1 MKQEYHRALEQI
13 CLSEEARARIISVLE
28 QKERGL
34 KRPRRRIGRLILV
47 CAVLILLLLGT
58 GAAVVSRVGVLEL
71 FFQGDTSQLEPF
83 VQTGASAQ
91 DKNYRLTL
99 DSSICDGDT
108 LYVVITVEGLH
119 EQAVEN
125 LKNNQVVADCYRAAW
140 GREMPENLMEQG
152 QGDISVFQFQMEAG
166 NHMSSFGFEE
176 LPAPSETSRSWQLQ
190 LTLTGLEH
198 LQTEPIGLRLGFMEE
213 SCVLQIPVDQ
223 MPQVVRV
230 SIARELS
237 VDWNGGE
244 EVFVDHV
251 EIGPTRFTYV
261 GKYPDSVSSL
271 APLVFFRMKDGQI
284 LTRKQMGLEL
294 EMRDI
299 PGPANVFGKELA
311 EIVYTSRSVM
321 DLTEIASV
329 ILGTAEFSLNG
340 EPLGE
345 VQMKEQLY
353 PFSIEVGEGGAEY
366 AGPYAA
372 SMEEL
377 CKKLGAEYQWDEINK
392 RATGVYQGISL
403 SLTAGESLALVNGE
417 RKEIET
423 RVRGKDGVF
432 TQVPMPAV
440 EYHGGISAAI
450 LFFGEVWGLEFQV
463 LDGEII
469 VVP

>member
-47 CAVLILLLLGT
+47 CAVLMLLLLGT

-125 LKNNQVVADCYRAAW
+125 LKNNQGVADCYRAAW

-198 LQTEPIGLRLGFMEE
+198 PQTEPIGLRLGFMEE

-223 MPQVVRV
+223 MP
-230 SIARELS
+230 
-237 VDWNGGE
+237 
-244 EVFVDHV
+244 
-251 EIGPTRFTYV
+251 
-261 GKYPDSVSSL
+261 
-271 APLVFFRMKDGQI
+271 
-284 LTRKQMGLEL
+284 
-294 EMRDI
+294 
-299 PGPANVFGKELA
+299 
-311 EIVYTSRSVM
+311 
-321 DLTEIASV
+321 
-329 ILGTAEFSLNG
+329 
-340 EPLGE
+340 
-345 VQMKEQLY
+345 
-353 PFSIEVGEGGAEY
+353 
-366 AGPYAA
+366 
-372 SMEEL
+372 
-377 CKKLGAEYQWDEINK
+377 
-392 RATGVYQGISL
+392 
-403 SLTAGESLALVNGE
+403 
-417 RKEIET
+417 
-423 RVRGKDGVF
+423 
-432 TQVPMPAV
+432 
-440 EYHGGISAAI
+440 
-450 LFFGEVWGLEFQV
+450 
-463 LDGEII
+463 
-469 VVP
+469 

>member
-71 FFQGDTSQLEPF
+71 FFQGDTSQMEPF

-198 LQTEPIGLRLGFMEE
+198 PQTEPIGLRLGFMEE

-237 VDWNGGE
+237 VDSNGGE

>member
-198 LQTEPIGLRLGFMEE
+198 PQTEPIGLRLGFMEE

-271 APLVFFRMKDGQI
+271 APPGVLPDERRPDPHQKADGTGAGDAGYPGTGKCIWKRAGRDRLYLSVCDGLDRNYICDSGDSRVFSKWRTAWRGAD
-284 LTRKQMGLEL
+284 E
-294 EMRDI
+294 
-299 PGPANVFGKELA
+299 
-311 EIVYTSRSVM
+311 
-321 DLTEIASV
+321 
-329 ILGTAEFSLNG
+329 GTAVSL
-340 EPLGE
+340 
-345 VQMKEQLY
+345 
-353 PFSIEVGEGGAEY
+353 FHRGGR
-366 AGPYAA
+366 G
-372 SMEEL
+372 
-377 CKKLGAEYQWDEINK
+377 
-392 RATGVYQGISL
+392 R
-403 SLTAGESLALVNGE
+403 
-417 RKEIET
+417 R
-423 RVRGKDGVF
+423 RVRGPLCRKHGR
-432 TQVPMPAV
+432 AV
-440 EYHGGISAAI
+440 
-450 LFFGEVWGLEFQV
+450 Q
-463 LDGEII
+463 EIGS
-469 VVP
+469 

>member
-140 GREMPENLMEQG
+140 GREMPGNLMEQG

-198 LQTEPIGLRLGFMEE
+198 PQTEPIGLRLGFMEE

-237 VDWNGGE
+237 VDWNGGV
-244 EVFVDHV
+244 EVFADHV
-251 EIGPTRFTYV
+251 EFGPTRFTYV
-261 GKYPDSVSSL
+261 GKYPDTASSL

>member
-198 LQTEPIGLRLGFMEE
+198 PQTEPIGLRLGFMEE

-423 RVRGKDGVF
+423 RGRGKDGVF

>member
-71 FFQGDTSQLEPF
+71 FFQGDTSQMEPF

-198 LQTEPIGLRLGFMEE
+198 PQTEPIGLRLGFMEE

-261 GKYPDSVSSL
+261 EKYPDTASSL

-469 VVP
+469 VAP

>member
-1 MKQEYHRALEQI
+1 M
-13 CLSEEARARIISVLE
+13 
-28 QKERGL
+28 
-34 KRPRRRIGRLILV
+34 
-47 CAVLILLLLGT
+47 
-58 GAAVVSRVGVLEL
+58 
-71 FFQGDTSQLEPF
+71 
-83 VQTGASAQ
+83 
-91 DKNYRLTL
+91 
-99 DSSICDGDT
+99 
-108 LYVVITVEGLH
+108 
-119 EQAVEN
+119 
-125 LKNNQVVADCYRAAW
+125 
-140 GREMPENLMEQG
+140 
-152 QGDISVFQFQMEAG
+152 
-166 NHMSSFGFEE
+166 
-176 LPAPSETSRSWQLQ
+176 
-190 LTLTGLEH
+190 
-198 LQTEPIGLRLGFMEE
+198 
-213 SCVLQIPVDQ
+213 
-223 MPQVVRV
+223 
-230 SIARELS
+230 
-237 VDWNGGE
+237 DWNGGE

-261 GKYPDSVSSL
+261 GKYPDTVSSL

-353 PFSIEVGEGGAEY
+353 PFSIEAGEGGAEY

-463 LDGEII
+463 LNGEII

>member
-1 MKQEYHRALEQI
+1 
-13 CLSEEARARIISVLE
+13 
-28 QKERGL
+28 
-34 KRPRRRIGRLILV
+34 
-47 CAVLILLLLGT
+47 
-58 GAAVVSRVGVLEL
+58 
-71 FFQGDTSQLEPF
+71 
-83 VQTGASAQ
+83 
-91 DKNYRLTL
+91 
-99 DSSICDGDT
+99 
-108 LYVVITVEGLH
+108 
-119 EQAVEN
+119 
-125 LKNNQVVADCYRAAW
+125 
-140 GREMPENLMEQG
+140 
-152 QGDISVFQFQMEAG
+152 
-166 NHMSSFGFEE
+166 MSSFGFEE

-198 LQTEPIGLRLGFMEE
+198 PQTEPSACAWDSWRRAVC
-213 SCVLQIPVDQ
+213 SRSPWTDA
-223 MPQVVRV
+223 QVVRV

-261 GKYPDSVSSL
+261 GKYPDTASSL

-353 PFSIEVGEGGAEY
+353 PFPLRGGRR
-366 AGPYAA
+366 AA
-372 SMEEL
+372 QST
-377 CKKLGAEYQWDEINK
+377 
-392 RATGVYQGISL
+392 RA
-403 SLTAGESLALVNGE
+403 
-417 RKEIET
+417 
-423 RVRGKDGVF
+423 
-432 TQVPMPAV
+432 PMPQAWKSCARNW
-440 EYHGGISAAI
+440 ELNIS
-450 LFFGEVWGLEFQV
+450 GMK
-463 LDGEII
+463 
-469 VVP
+469 

>member
-198 LQTEPIGLRLGFMEE
+198 PQTEPIGLRLGFMEE

-261 GKYPDSVSSL
+261 GKYPDTASSL

-450 LFFGEVWGLEFQV
+450 LFLGEVWGLEFQV

>member
-47 CAVLILLLLGT
+47 CAVLMLLLLGT

-190 LTLTGLEH
+190 LTLTGAGASSDGAH
-198 LQTEPIGLRLGFMEE
+198 RPAPGIH
-213 SCVLQIPVDQ
+213 
-223 MPQVVRV
+223 
-230 SIARELS
+230 
-237 VDWNGGE
+237 GGE
-244 EVFVDHV
+244 LCAPDPR
-251 EIGPTRFTYV
+251 GP
-261 GKYPDSVSSL
+261 D
-271 APLVFFRMKDGQI
+271 APGGPGLHCAGA
-284 LTRKQMGLEL
+284 LCGLEWRRRGICGPCGDWPHTVHLCRKISGYCLLSSPPGVLPDERRPRSSPESRWDWSWRCGISRDRQMYL
-294 EMRDI
+294 E
-299 PGPANVFGKELA
+299 K
-311 EIVYTSRSVM
+311 SWQRSS
-321 DLTEIASV
+321 I
-329 ILGTAEFSLNG
+329 
-340 EPLGE
+340 PLG
-345 VQMKEQLY
+345 L
-353 PFSIEVGEGGAEY
+353 
-366 AGPYAA
+366 
-372 SMEEL
+372 
-377 CKKLGAEYQWDEINK
+377 
-392 RATGVYQGISL
+392 
-403 SLTAGESLALVNGE
+403 
-417 RKEIET
+417 
-423 RVRGKDGVF
+423 
-432 TQVPMPAV
+432 
-440 EYHGGISAAI
+440 
-450 LFFGEVWGLEFQV
+450 
-463 LDGEII
+463 
-469 VVP
+469 

>member
-125 LKNNQVVADCYRAAW
+125 LKNNQVIADCYRAAW

-198 LQTEPIGLRLGFMEE
+198 PQTEPIGLRLGFMEE

-223 MPQVVRV
+223 MP
-230 SIARELS
+230 
-237 VDWNGGE
+237 
-244 EVFVDHV
+244 
-251 EIGPTRFTYV
+251 
-261 GKYPDSVSSL
+261 
-271 APLVFFRMKDGQI
+271 
-284 LTRKQMGLEL
+284 
-294 EMRDI
+294 
-299 PGPANVFGKELA
+299 
-311 EIVYTSRSVM
+311 
-321 DLTEIASV
+321 
-329 ILGTAEFSLNG
+329 
-340 EPLGE
+340 
-345 VQMKEQLY
+345 
-353 PFSIEVGEGGAEY
+353 
-366 AGPYAA
+366 
-372 SMEEL
+372 
-377 CKKLGAEYQWDEINK
+377 
-392 RATGVYQGISL
+392 
-403 SLTAGESLALVNGE
+403 
-417 RKEIET
+417 
-423 RVRGKDGVF
+423 
-432 TQVPMPAV
+432 
-440 EYHGGISAAI
+440 
-450 LFFGEVWGLEFQV
+450 
-463 LDGEII
+463 
-469 VVP
+469 

>member
-47 CAVLILLLLGT
+47 CAVLMLLLLGT

-198 LQTEPIGLRLGFMEE
+198 PQTEPIGLRLGFMEE

-261 GKYPDSVSSL
+261 GKYPDTVSSL

-423 RVRGKDGVF
+423 RVRGKDGIF

-469 VVP
+469 VAP